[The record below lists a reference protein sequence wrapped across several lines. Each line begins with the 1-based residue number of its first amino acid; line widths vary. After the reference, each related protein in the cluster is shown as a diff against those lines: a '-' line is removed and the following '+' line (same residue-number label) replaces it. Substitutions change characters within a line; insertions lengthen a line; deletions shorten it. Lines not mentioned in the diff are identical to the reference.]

1 MPAGSRTIVRRILHR
16 IPAPCMPAAPAIA
29 DATTPSPIA
38 PSPTAQFAAVAGGAA
53 TAIGLIA
60 HGTWRA
66 LPAERFALSLVLATV
81 ALALAWPLRRCLRWS
96 QASALAVVWLVALA
110 VFVGPWP
117 VLATMLLALAAL
129 SIGLWLT
136 PTGLAARAAI
146 ATIVGLL
153 AIAMT
158 TGWTLTLPIHHPWV
172 WLALLSSIVLV
183 QRRAVAATLRD
194 TAAGWRAAVDAA
206 PRAAACAVMLLGIAS
221 VACWLPTLQ
230 SDDLGYHLGLPTQLL
245 QHARYAPDA
254 EYQVWAYAPWAG
266 DALHGIAFVL
276 SRRDAHGAVNALW
289 LALIAGALWA
299 LLTPLRASVLER
311 WAAVALFASFPPLV
325 WMAAGLQTEL
335 ASIATLCAFVAL
347 SLALPACI
355 GSRRAL
361 FAGAVLFAGLFALKL
376 VHGVAALP
384 LLVWALWTQRAH
396 LPLRWLP
403 VASILGALLMASS
416 HVHAW
421 LATGNP
427 VLPMFNHVFGSPYFP
442 HEQFSDPRWH
452 AGFGPDI
459 LWRVTFLT
467 DRYVEGWNGGLGFG
481 LIALAGLWLLRLAQP
496 GRRAL
501 FVAATA
507 CLLLPLV
514 PMQYARYA
522 WPGIVLLLAL
532 LVAGSESLLGR
543 RMFVWCF
550 AGLCALNLAYQANAS
565 WLHHAAVVKRTLRSG
580 GDADAVLPSYAAER
594 LLIRRI
600 PTRADA
606 RIDTYV
612 LAADPTR
619 NMVAELAGRGRTV
632 SMHDPSLHA
641 EAKIADG
648 DASGARWAALF
659 ARERI
664 GWVLVNGERASPA
677 LRAGLAAVG
686 ATRTDALHGIELW
699 RLAVATAVESRP

>member
-1 MPAGSRTIVRRILHR
+1 MPAV
-16 IPAPCMPAAPAIA
+16 PAIA
-29 DATTPSPIA
+29 DATPPTRAAWIA
-38 PSPTAQFAAVAGGAA
+38 AAAGAVA
-53 TAIGLIA
+53 TVIGLIA

-66 LPAERFALSLVLATV
+66 LPAERFALSLILAAV
-81 ALALAWPLRRCLRWS
+81 ALALAWPLRRFLCWT
-96 QASALAVVWLVALA
+96 QASALTAVWLVALA
-110 VFVGPWP
+110 VFVGPLP
-117 VLATMLLALAAL
+117 ILATALLALAAL
-129 SIGLWLT
+129 SIGLWLA
-136 PTGLAARAAI
+136 PAGLAARAAM
-146 ATIVGLL
+146 AAIVGLL
-153 AIAMT
+153 VIAMT

-172 WLALLSSIVLV
+172 WLASLSSIVIL
-183 QRRAVAATLRD
+183 RRRVVATTLRD
-194 TAAGWRAAVDAA
+194 TAADWRAAVAAA

-254 EYQVWAYAPWAG
+254 EYQVWSYAPWAG

-289 LALIAGALWA
+289 IVLIAGALWA
-299 LLTPLRASVLER
+299 LLAPLRASVLER
-311 WAAVALFASFPPLV
+311 WTAVALFASFPPLV

-347 SLALPACI
+347 SLALSAFA

-396 LPLRWLP
+396 LPWRWLP
-403 VASILGALLMASS
+403 VALVVGILLMSSS
-416 HVHAW
+416 HVQAW

-442 HEQFSDPRWH
+442 REQFQDPRWH
-452 AGFGPDI
+452 AGFGADI
-459 LWRVTFLT
+459 LWRLTFLT

-501 FVAATA
+501 LVAATV

-522 WPGIVLLLAL
+522 WPGIVLMLAL
-532 LVAGSESLLGR
+532 LVAGSEAALGR
-543 RMFVWCF
+543 RAFVWLF
-550 AGLCALNLAYQANAS
+550 AALCALNLAYQANAS
-565 WLHHAAVVKRTLRSG
+565 WLHHAAAVKRTIRSG

-600 PTRADA
+600 PARSDGGADA
-606 RIDTYV
+606 PV
-612 LAADPTR
+612 LATDPAR
-619 NMVAELAGRGRTV
+619 NMVAELASRGRTV

-641 EAKIADG
+641 EAKIAEG

-664 GWVLVNGERASPA
+664 GWVLVNAERASPA
-677 LRAGLAAVG
+677 LRAGLAATG
-686 ATRTDALHGIELW
+686 ATRTETLHGIELW
-699 RLAVATAVESRP
+699 RLRVDTAAEPSP